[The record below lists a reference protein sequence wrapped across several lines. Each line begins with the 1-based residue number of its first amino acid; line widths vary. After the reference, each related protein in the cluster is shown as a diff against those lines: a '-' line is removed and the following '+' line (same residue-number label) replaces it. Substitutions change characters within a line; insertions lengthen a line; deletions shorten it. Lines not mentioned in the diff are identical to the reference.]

1 VAINPADPRPPYRQ
15 VADRLRAAIKGGELQ
30 PGAMLP
36 SVRALAA
43 EYGVSNTT
51 ASRALETLK
60 SEGLVDTQLGRG
72 NVVRAKRPVLHVAS
86 YLTIDDHGARRLW
99 HREIEDQGFT
109 ADQAILE
116 VETVPAPVE
125 IAELLKLAPG
135 VPVVVRRRLL
145 SVDAVPVQL
154 SDSYYPASLAEGTE
168 LAAPGKI
175 RGYTF
180 GALERLGIHID
191 CFHDDLYVRMPTP
204 GEARALHLGK
214 GIPVVRLL
222 RTTYAADGL
231 AVEVADQI
239 LAGDRYVLSYDIP
252 AHKRSHGS

>member
-1 VAINPADPRPPYRQ
+1 MSPH
-15 VADRLRAAIKGGELQ
+15 
-30 PGAMLP
+30 
-36 SVRALAA
+36 
-43 EYGVSNTT
+43 T
-51 ASRALETLK
+51 
-60 SEGLVDTQLGRG
+60 
-72 NVVRAKRPVLHVAS
+72 
-86 YLTIDDHGARRLW
+86 LTIDDHGARRQW
-99 HREIEDQGFT
+99 HKEIEDQGFT

-116 VETVPAPVE
+116 VETVPAPGE
-125 IAELLKLAPG
+125 IAELLKLPPG
-135 VPVVVRRRLL
+135 ASVVARRRLL

-180 GALERLGIHID
+180 AAQERLGIHID
-191 CFHDDLYVRMPTP
+191 RFHDDLYVRMPTP
-204 GEARALHLGK
+204 REARARHLGK

-239 LAGDRYVLSYDIP
+239 LAGDRYVLCTTSPRTNP
-252 AHKRSHGS
+252 AKAHEQAGHPPRSP